1 MQILAQI
8 WFKEGKSWH
17 KIGLKNTN
25 PSIKLGLKST
35 NPGLKLSLKST
46 NHGINST
53 VFWIP
58 VGKII
63 TAEFY
68 MSLRTIAGCF
78 YYCSIFVY
86 I

>member
-53 VFWIP
+53 VF
-58 VGKII
+58 
-63 TAEFY
+63 
-68 MSLRTIAGCF
+68 
-78 YYCSIFVY
+78 
-86 I
+86 